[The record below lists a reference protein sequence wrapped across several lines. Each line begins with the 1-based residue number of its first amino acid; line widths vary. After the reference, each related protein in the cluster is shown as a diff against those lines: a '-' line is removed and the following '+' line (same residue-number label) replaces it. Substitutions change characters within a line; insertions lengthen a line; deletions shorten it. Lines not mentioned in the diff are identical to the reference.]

1 MKFVFAEAWLREMAR
16 KFREL
21 DIEHTETLDEDVVT
35 SFLETHSKDPIM
47 AKVSFRL
54 FDLDKDGALSFA
66 EFALF
71 LKGLELLESN
81 PIEFYRL
88 VFNSVDVNDA
98 GELDSNEF
106 ALFCNLLGMD
116 ESIEEAATLISKLTH
131 GLATSIT
138 FEQLY
143 SGMIQPLAHRSK

>member
-1 MKFVFAEAWLREMAR
+1 MKFVFAEAALREMAR

-21 DIEHTETLDEDVVT
+21 DVEHSETLDEAAVT
-35 SFLETHSKDPIM
+35 SFLETNSKDPVM

-81 PIEFYRL
+81 PMEFYRL
-88 VFNSVDVNDA
+88 VFNSVDVNDS
-98 GELDSNEF
+98 GELGSNEF

-116 ESIEEAATLISKLTH
+116 ESIEEAGTLISKLTD

-143 SGMIQPLAHRSK
+143 GGIIQPLANRSK

>member
-1 MKFVFAEAWLREMAR
+1 MAR

-21 DIEHTETLDEDVVT
+21 DVEHMDTLDESVVT

-47 AKVSFRL
+47 VKVSFRL
-54 FDLDKDGALSFA
+54 FDLDKDGALSFV

-71 LKGLELLESN
+71 LKGLELLESS

-98 GELDSNEF
+98 DELDINEF

-116 ESIEEAATLISKLTH
+116 ESIEEVATLISKLTH
-131 GLATSIT
+131 SLVTSIT

-143 SGMIQPLAHRSK
+143 GGIIQPLGNRRK